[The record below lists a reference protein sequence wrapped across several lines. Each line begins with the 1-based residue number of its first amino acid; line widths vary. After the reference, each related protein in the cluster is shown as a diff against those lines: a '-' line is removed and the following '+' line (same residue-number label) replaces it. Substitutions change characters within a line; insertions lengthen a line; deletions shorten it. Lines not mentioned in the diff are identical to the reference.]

1 MGFNPFKSI
10 KKIVKKVGKGI
21 KKIGK
26 GLKKVMSKIAKPF
39 AKLGIVGQ
47 VALGFLMP
55 WAAGAV
61 WQGLTGTAFSLTS
74 MGTVAGNLTA
84 SSNLFAKAAGYVM
97 KGVHWGATKVRD
109 AYQFVSDKISGGIN
123 ELTGKAK
130 ETIGPNADAGDLIK
144 DAVDNGP
151 DIKDVVD
158 TSNLSPEQITQQAK
172 DSAKELFDSIDKGT
186 EVAKVGEEII
196 KQETTEKG
204 FFGKAKDSF
213 MEELSKAPET
223 LGKQVVTS
231 AATGIGDMIEQGIAG
246 NDDMGG
252 YASYEVPDFLS
263 LDARSAY
270 TKYNE
275 VDFALM
281 NKGYAYG
288 GPSYNANILNSDF
301 GTDAYFNFFNQFGQ
315 GGND

>member
-151 DIKDVVD
+151 EIDASIIDK
-158 TSNLSPEQITQQAK
+158 NLAEQARE
-172 DSAKELFDSIDKGT
+172 KELGVSLDVDDATKVTSEAVND
-186 EVAKVGEEII
+186 EVI
-196 KQETTEKG
+196 EKNL
-204 FFGKAKDSF
+204 FQQAKDSF

>member
-10 KKIVKKVGKGI
+10 KKIVKKVGKRI

-55 WAAGAV
+55 WAAGAI
-61 WQGLTGTAFSLTS
+61 WTGMTGTAFSLTS

-151 DIKDVVD
+151 EID
-158 TSNLSPEQITQQAK
+158 TSIIDKNLAEQAREKELGVTLDVGDVSDTVSTVAK
-172 DSAKELFDSIDKGT
+172 DK
-186 EVAKVGEEII
+186 
-196 KQETTEKG
+196 EKG

-223 LGKQVVTS
+223 LGKQIVTS
-231 AATGIGDMIEQGIAG
+231 ATTGIGDMIEQGIAG

-301 GTDAYFNFFNQFGQ
+301 GTDSYFNFFNQFGQ